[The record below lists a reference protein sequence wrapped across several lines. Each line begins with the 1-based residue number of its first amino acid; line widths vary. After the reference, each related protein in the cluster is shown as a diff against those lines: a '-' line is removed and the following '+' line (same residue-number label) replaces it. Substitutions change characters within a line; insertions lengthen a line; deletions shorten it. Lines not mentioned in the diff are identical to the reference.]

1 MRAII
6 EQLKEARSVLLFPHI
21 NMDGDAL
28 GSSVALCLG
37 LRQMGK
43 ECSILIEDEIPEYLS
58 FLDKGYC
65 IRQADRTPDLSIAV
79 DCGDESRIENRKS
92 VFYSARTTAC
102 IDHHLLHAN
111 FAWDCLV
118 DPEASATGVLVLKLL
133 EEIGVRITAEM
144 ADALYV
150 AIMTDTGSFRYS
162 NADRQ
167 THLMVARLY
176 EYGMDHVPL
185 CNAIYDSIPLS
196 QMKLEAAT
204 LGNLQIF
211 ASGKASIAHA
221 TLEMIQEAGATTDQ
235 TETIIDRLR
244 SIRNVEIAA
253 FLKEKP
259 DGNYKASFR
268 AKTYADVGGLAYRLG
283 GGGHRKASGCTVKG
297 PLSAALDTVRTAIEE
312 ELSSWT
318 GS

>member
-1 MRAII
+1 MKTII
-6 EQLKEARSVLLFPHI
+6 NQLSKAGSVLLFPHI

-43 ECSILIEDEIPEYLS
+43 ECSILIEEDIPDYLA

-65 IRQADRTPDLSIAV
+65 IRRAERIPDMSIAV
-79 DCGDESRIENRKS
+79 DCGDESRIENRKEI
-92 VFYSARTTAC
+92 FYAAQTTAC
-102 IDHHLLHAN
+102 IDHHLLHAD

-118 DPEASATGVLVLKLL
+118 DPEASATGILVFHLL
-133 EEIGVRITAEM
+133 EEAGVRITPEM

-150 AIMTDTGSFRYS
+150 ALMTDTGSFRYA

-167 THLMVARLY
+167 THLVVARLY
-176 EYGMDHVPL
+176 EQGLDHVPL
-185 CNAIYDSIPLS
+185 CNAIYDSVPLS
-196 QMKLEAAT
+196 QIALEAKA
-204 LGNLQIF
+204 LENMQIF
-211 ASGKASIAHA
+211 ARGKGCISYA
-221 TLEMIQEAGATTDQ
+221 TLDAIREAGATPDQ

-244 SIRNVEIAA
+244 SIRDVEIAA

-268 AKTYADVGGLAYRLG
+268 AKTDADVGTLAHRLG
-283 GGGHRKASGCTVKG
+283 GGGHRKAAGCTVKG
-297 PLSAALDTVRTAIEE
+297 PLSSALEVVRIAVEE
-312 ELSSWT
+312 ELLK
-318 GS
+318 